1 MTIDM
6 DTILVP
12 NHECPVREVGTGLVI
27 MAATGTSTHS
37 LDEVGAFIWRQ
48 FDGQRTLGQV
58 VEALVAEYDVE
69 SVQATADVKAFLAQ
83 LIEADLVQAA

>member
-6 DTILVP
+6 ATVLTP
-12 NHECPVREVGTGLVI
+12 NESCPVREVGQGLVI
-27 MAATGTSTHS
+27 MAPAGTATHS

-48 FDGQRTLGQV
+48 VDGRHSLAQV

-69 SVQATADVKAFLAQ
+69 PAQAAADVQEFLAR
-83 LIEADLVQAA
+83 LLEAGLVRSA